1 MVGLGFMTLLGGSKV
16 SVMMIVTK
24 LFFVSMRLICCF
36 LHGASS
42 AKAKSALGPN
52 GRGNPIV
59 RVINANR
66 TQSNSVSH
74 LDVKRSRTAGC
85 QTILPRIISGW

>member
-66 TQSNSVSH
+66 TRSNS
-74 LDVKRSRTAGC
+74 VKRSRTAGC
-85 QTILPRIISGW
+85 QTVLPRIISVW